1 MRARLSGRHLALILV
16 VVALWGYSFVLIKVA
31 LTEVPPFAL
40 AAMRFVLAAVPMCFI
55 VPRPRISGAAIV
67 AYGLAIGVCQFG
79 LLFLGMKLGMP
90 AGLSSLA
97 IQVQV
102 FFTMALAVLI
112 AHERL
117 QRHHVVAT
125 AIATAGMLVLASH
138 EIAAGATTTLIGFML
153 VIGAAIGWGAGN
165 IIAKRSAGEHGDMFA
180 LVVWSSLVPP
190 LPLAAIS
197 YAFEGGEKAWSAV
210 AHMSVTSWLCVV
222 VLAYGA
228 TLFGFGSWNRLLHRY
243 PTALVSPFGLLIPV
257 TGLASGVIF
266 LGEHIA
272 PLQAIGAAL
281 VLAGLVVNVLPGHA
295 VSDPTRSPAS
305 PSRRSRRNA

>member
-1 MRARLSGRHLALILV
+1 V
-16 VVALWGYSFVLIKVA
+16 
-31 LTEVPPFAL
+31 
-40 AAMRFVLAAVPMCFI
+40 
-55 VPRPRISGAAIV
+55 
-67 AYGLAIGVCQFG
+67 
-79 LLFLGMKLGMP
+79 
-90 AGLSSLA
+90 
-97 IQVQV
+97 
-102 FFTMALAVLI
+102 
-112 AHERL
+112 
-117 QRHHVVAT
+117 
-125 AIATAGMLVLASH
+125 
-138 EIAAGATTTLIGFML
+138 
-153 VIGAAIGWGAGN
+153 
-165 IIAKRSAGEHGDMFA
+165 HGDVFA
-180 LVVWSSLVPP
+180 VVVWSSLVPP

-210 AHMSVTSWLCVV
+210 AHMSVTSWLCVI